1 MKIYKLT
8 FKGGHKVSLVKDPA
22 IEETLLKFSKEEEE
36 KLYFANDEK
45 RVVYSVAMIPN
56 KLIFRK
62 NINGEPAQVFY
73 DEQAIE
79 DFQQQYFRN
88 QDLSTNINHSQFNT
102 DGVFPFESWIVA
114 NSEVD
119 KSKELGLNAPNGSL
133 VMGFKIENDTIWN
146 DVKEGKLDGLSI
158 EGFTKIEEVTTK
170 TNTNKN
176 EKMSKETKLEKVTNF
191 FKELFADETPAKTP
205 EEIAA
210 EAAKEAE
217 ATPQETAEET
227 LQKQVDELTA
237 ENEALKAELS
247 TLKAEQ
253 VKAETEMTTMKSE
266 KETMATEIEKLKGEI
281 VEVKMVKNVPATENL
296 ADIPYEKMTNK
307 QKLKFNREN

>member
-1 MKIYKLT
+1 MKTYKIT

-22 IEETLLKFSKEEEE
+22 IEETLLKFNAEQEE

-79 DFQQQYFRN
+79 DFQLQYFRN
-88 QDLSTNINHSQFNT
+88 QDLSTNINHAQFNT
-102 DGVFPFESWIVA
+102 DGIFPFESWIVA

-158 EGFTKIEEVTTK
+158 EGFTRIEEVTT
-170 TNTNKN
+170 NTINMNTEKN
-176 EKMSKETKLEKVTNF
+176 PQTLWDTLKAF
-191 FKELFADETPAKTP
+191 FAVEVPAKTP

-210 EAAKEAE
+210 EAAKEVE
-217 ATPQETAEET
+217 DTPTETAEET

-237 ENEALKAELS
+237 ENESLKAEIAN
-247 TLKAEQ
+247 LKAEQ
-253 VKAETEMTTMKSE
+253 VKAETEMVSMKSE
-266 KETMATEIEKLKGEI
+266 KETMTTEIEKLKGEI
-281 VEVKMVKNVPATENL
+281 VEVKMVKNVPKNENL
-296 ADIPYEKMTNK
+296 DNIPYEKMTNK
-307 QKLKFNREN
+307 QKVKFNREN

>member
-1 MKIYKLT
+1 MKTYKIT

-22 IEETLLKFSKEEEE
+22 IEETLLKFSAEQEE

-62 NINGEPAQVFY
+62 DINGEPAQVFY

-79 DFQQQYFRN
+79 DFQQQYFRK
-88 QDLSTNINHSQFNT
+88 QDLSTNINHAQFNT
-102 DGVFPFESWIVA
+102 DGIFPFESWIVA
-114 NSEVD
+114 NSEND
-119 KSKELGLNAPNGSL
+119 KSKHLGLNAPNGSL
-133 VMGFKIENDTIWN
+133 VMGFKIENDAIWN

-158 EGFTKIEEVTTK
+158 EGFTRIEEVTTK
-170 TNTNKN
+170 TINMNTEKN
-176 EKMSKETKLEKVTNF
+176 PQTLWDTLKAF
-191 FKELFADETPAKTP
+191 FAVETPAEKTP

-210 EAAKEAE
+210 EASKEAE
-217 ATPQETAEET
+217 DTPTETAEQT

-237 ENEALKAELS
+237 ENEALKAELAN
-247 TLKAEQ
+247 LKAEQ

-266 KETMATEIEKLKGEI
+266 KETMTTEIEKLKGEI
-281 VEVKMVKNVPATENL
+281 VEVKMIKNVPQNENL

-307 QKLKFNREN
+307 QKVKFNREN

>member
-1 MKIYKLT
+1 MKTYKIT

-22 IEETLLKFSKEEEE
+22 IEETLLKFNAEQEE

-62 NINGEPAQVFY
+62 DINGEPAQVFY

-79 DFQQQYFRN
+79 DFQQQYFRK
-88 QDLSTNINHSQFNT
+88 QDLSTNINHAQFNT

-133 VMGFKIENDTIWN
+133 VMGFKIENDAIWN

-158 EGFTKIEEVTTK
+158 EGFTKIEEVTT
-170 TNTNKN
+170 NTINMNTEKN
-176 EKMSKETKLEKVTNF
+176 PQTLWDTLKAFFAVETP
-191 FKELFADETPAKTP
+191 PAKTP

-210 EAAKEAE
+210 EAAKEGG
-217 ATPQETAEET
+217 PLAEENAEPAVDVED
-227 LQKQVDELTA
+227 LQMQIDNLTS
-237 ENEALKAELS
+237 ENEALKAENAS
-247 TLKAEQ
+247 LKAEK
-253 VKAETEMTTMKSE
+253 VKSETSLTTM
-266 KETMATEIEKLKGEI
+266 TTEIEKLKGEI
-281 VEVKMVKNVPATENL
+281 VEVKMVKNVPTEKAMTQEEIRL
-296 ADIPYEKMTNK
+296 EKFKKQHKTN
-307 QKLKFNREN
+307 